1 MPALTN
7 RERRALTAV
16 ALIVVL
22 SAAVQWMRPHKSATK
37 AFDYTLQDSLFK
49 ALSVDTFKTD
59 PETEPLK
66 KSTQTSKVRKA
77 KKRKSVK
84 EILAPKSINP
94 NTASAAELE
103 RLPRIG
109 PKTAQ
114 AIVRYRLEHGPFKS
128 IEELDKVK
136 RIGPKTIERIR
147 PFLILPQ
154 AKSEAD
160 SISKTKEP

>member
-49 ALSVDTFKTD
+49 VLSADTFKTD

-66 KSTQTSKVRKA
+66 KSIQTSKVRKA

-154 AKSEAD
+154 TKYEAD
-160 SISKTKEP
+160 SILNTKEP

>member
-7 RERRALTAV
+7 RERRALMTV
-16 ALIVVL
+16 VLIVVL

-37 AFDYTLQDSLFK
+37 AFDYTMQDSLFK
-49 ALSVDTFKTD
+49 VLSADTFKTD

-66 KSTQTSKVRKA
+66 KSMQTPKARKA
-77 KKRKSVK
+77 KTRKSVK
-84 EILAPKSINP
+84 KILAPKSINP

-114 AIVRYRLEHGPFKS
+114 AIVRYRREHGPFKS
-128 IEELDKVK
+128 IEDLDKVK

-160 SISKTKEP
+160 SISNTKKP